1 MDKTPSSKIIFFFLF
16 LGFLAGLFINIGD
29 SFLGINLYN
38 LLDLVGKIFLNSL
51 KMIVVP
57 LIMSSLIYNISSF
70 SSADDLSNIGIK
82 TIVFYL
88 VTSFSA
94 IIIGITVV
102 NFIEPG
108 LINGSGAANIVGL
121 SANHNISEIIN
132 SQDSYSLNSFLLNIF
147 SGNMFYSIANGN
159 MLFIIF
165 FSVIFGLALRSST
178 SNSIDTIKNFWEGAY
193 LVFLKIM
200 SYILFFTPY
209 GVFCLVAKATIN
221 FSPDSYIILLSFF
234 STVIIGLMIHVFV
247 FYPLVLFIFKRNI
260 LDHFKGM
267 SSALLMA
274 FSSSSSLATIPVTT
288 KCLISK
294 LGYKEEHVNFIIP
307 FGATINMDGTALFE
321 CVAVIFIAQLYGV
334 DLSYID
340 QFLILSLALI
350 TSIGVAGIPSASFVA
365 IIVILSSVG
374 LPLEAVGIILGIDR
388 VLDMLRT
395 SVNVFGDS
403 CCVSALSSKEQN

>member
-1 MDKTPSSKIIFFFLF
+1 MDKTPSSKIIFSFLF

-165 FSVIFGLALRSST
+165 FSIIFGLALRSST

>member
-38 LLDLVGKIFLNSL
+38 FLDLVGKIFLNSL

-165 FSVIFGLALRSST
+165 FSIIFGLALRSST